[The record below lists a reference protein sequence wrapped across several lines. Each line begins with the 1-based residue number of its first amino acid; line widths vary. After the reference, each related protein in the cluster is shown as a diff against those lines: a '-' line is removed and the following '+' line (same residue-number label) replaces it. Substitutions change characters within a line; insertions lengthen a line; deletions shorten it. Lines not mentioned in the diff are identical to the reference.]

1 MEETKVTHFALA
13 SVLGK
18 ALSSGPSVRC
28 FFLLR
33 PRDELQRPF
42 DLPGELPQLVFHWL
56 SYVAFRV

>member
-13 SVLGK
+13 SVLGSLEQRPLCK
-18 ALSSGPSVRC
+18 MF

-33 PRDELQRPF
+33 PRDELQWPF